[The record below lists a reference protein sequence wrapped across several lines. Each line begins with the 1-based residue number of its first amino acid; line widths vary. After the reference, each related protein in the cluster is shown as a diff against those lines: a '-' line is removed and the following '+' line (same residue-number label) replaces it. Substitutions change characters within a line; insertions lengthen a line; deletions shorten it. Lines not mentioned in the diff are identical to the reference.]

1 MSRKKRLELV
11 TTNVDVEQD
20 DSGQDELEYGLTV
33 EYDDFDLEL
42 IAKQSECDEGGVSVS
57 DRGEDRPFKEMEVYN
72 SAESEA
78 LDNIADLYM
87 ELCYYRERIGFAIAP
102 CKPAGSYIS
111 ESIRE
116 LFEARSL
123 LELQRAYEMLT
134 PRTQKKA
141 AKYVALRAKQLAA
154 I

>member
-1 MSRKKRLELV
+1 MSRKNLELV
-11 TTNVDVEQD
+11 TSSVEQD
-20 DSGQDELEYGLTV
+20 ESDQNELGFGLTV
-33 EYDDFDLEL
+33 ERGEFEFEL
-42 IAKQSECDEGGVSVS
+42 IVRPSECDEGGISVS

-78 LDNIADLYM
+78 LDSIADLYM
-87 ELCYYRERIGFAIAP
+87 ELCYYREKIGFAITP
-102 CKPAGSYIS
+102 CRPTGSYIT
-111 ESIRE
+111 EVIRD

-123 LELQRAYEMLT
+123 CELKQAYEELG